1 MSESLLVVGPSW
13 VGDMVLAQS
22 LFISLRRREPT
33 LGIDVVAPD
42 WSRPIVT
49 RMPEVREA
57 IGLPIGHG
65 RLALRTRWRVGRE
78 LARRSYDRAIV
89 LPQSAKSALVP
100 LFAGIPRRTGF
111 LGEHR
116 HGLINDVRPLD
127 PSQRRPMV
135 LRYVAL
141 GLPPG
146 SPAPTEAPR
155 PSIRIDEANRRD
167 LVARLAL
174 DLSRPVAACL
184 PGAEYGPAKAW
195 PPEHCAALGRRL
207 GERGLA
213 VWVLGSAGDRPTG
226 ERIREAAGSPAR
238 NLCGQTTLADAAD
251 LLSLAAIVVSN
262 DSGLMHVAAA
272 VDRPVVAVFGSSS
285 PAYTPP
291 LAARAE
297 VLYRGL
303 ACSPCFSRRC
313 RFGHYACLREIGVEE
328 VLAAAERLAGPA

>member
-1 MSESLLVVGPSW
+1 MNESLLVVGPSW

-33 LGIDVVAPD
+33 LAIDVVAPD

-65 RLALRTRWRVGRE
+65 RLGLRTRWRVGRE
-78 LARRSYDRAIV
+78 LAHRSYTRAIV

-127 PSQRRPMV
+127 RSQRRPMV

-155 PSIRIDEANRRD
+155 PSIRVDEANRRE

-174 DLSRPVAACL
+174 DLDRPVAACL

-195 PPEHCAALGRRL
+195 PVEQFAELARRL
-207 GERGLA
+207 AERDLA
-213 VWVLGSAGDRPTG
+213 VWVLGSAADRPTG
-226 ERIREAAGSPAR
+226 ERLREAAGERAR
-238 NLCGQTTLADAAD
+238 NLCGETTLADAAD
-251 LLSLAAIVVSN
+251 LLSLAAVVVSN

-291 LAARAE
+291 LAARTE

-303 ACSPCFSRRC
+303 SCSPCFSRRC
-313 RFGHYACLREIGVEE
+313 RFGHYACLREIGVED
-328 VLAAAERLAGPA
+328 VLAAAARLVGSA